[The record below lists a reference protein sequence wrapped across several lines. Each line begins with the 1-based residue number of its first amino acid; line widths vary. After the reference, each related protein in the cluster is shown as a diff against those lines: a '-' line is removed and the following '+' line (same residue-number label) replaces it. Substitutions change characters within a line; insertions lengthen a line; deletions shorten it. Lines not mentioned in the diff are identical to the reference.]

1 MVMEVVLVVVITVTA
16 TLLLVVV
23 MKVILVVV
31 VVLKVVLVV
40 VLLLVVVVVL
50 VIVVVRA
57 LVCTGAVIITFIE
70 VLGVGIRVDLVFMD
84 TLTDIKRG
92 GLTNI
97 DVNAL
102 VVDVN
107 VNVFADVM
115 TAFEFV
121 MSDPSERLLC

>member
-1 MVMEVVLVVVITVTA
+1 MEVVLVVVITA

-23 MKVILVVV
+23 MKVVLVAVVV
-31 VVLKVVLVV
+31 VKVVLVGV
-40 VLLLVVVVVL
+40 LLVVVVVVL
-50 VIVVVRA
+50 VSVVVRA

-84 TLTDIKRG
+84 ALTDIKRG

-121 MSDPSERLLC
+121 MSDPLERLLC